1 VKKRIKK
8 IALIASAFMFVGQ
21 SLAAAD
27 PAYYPE
33 GPQTNVAVSTI
44 SSGGWTRC
52 YSETMATILSPLA
65 TLFSQCQGE
74 YVLFAGGLV
83 ADSQNYLLIAA
94 GERQVVFNQT
104 TLNQGVSTL
113 TADNLSNG
121 SYWYAQDDLAVGF
134 TVNPLVHLNKADI
147 ESLSDTQRFSL
158 HGSDAGADY
167 LGGWR
172 IGDLIS
178 LNLSTDHIKAIWVSN
193 GAAPV
198 SMPLTQVAP
207 ITASVDKNIM
217 TCSAGTYKVGMSEVA
232 VSSVRYHLYV
242 NNELMSTVVYDKG
255 SNIPDAMK
263 TALPNKVSALVSAK
277 DALFD
282 LSGMSSYSAHCVV
295 EAYGYGS
302 ATSSFSNSY
311 QDAAFIA
318 AANAKAK
325 AWEDQR
331 ASATAANFT
340 QQARE
345 MRKRIAARS
354 GN

>member
-1 VKKRIKK
+1 MKKRIKK
-8 IALIASAFMFVGQ
+8 IALIATAFMFVGQ

-33 GPQTNVAVSTI
+33 GPQRNVALSSVT
-44 SSGGWTRC
+44 SGGWTLC
-52 YSETMATILSPLA
+52 YSGLMREDIVSKESISNACT
-65 TLFSQCQGE
+65 GD
-74 YVLFAGGLV
+74 YVLYSGRATG
-83 ADSQNYLLIAA
+83 SNTLLLLAA
-94 GERQVVFNQT
+94 AEASTVFTVTNINQT
-104 TLNQGVSTL
+104 TLGNGTYWYFNDRSLGFSPNGTITQN
-113 TADNLSNG
+113 TADTNSET
-121 SYWYAQDDLAVGF
+121 D
-134 TVNPLVHLNKADI
+134 PL
-147 ESLSDTQRFSL
+147 RFSL
-158 HGSDAGADY
+158 HTLPAQVI
-167 LGGWR
+167 GGWR
-172 IGDLIS
+172 IGDLLG
-178 LNLSTDHIKAIWVSN
+178 LNGSVDYEKLIYTSN
-193 GAAPV
+193 GATPV

-345 MRKRIAARS
+345 MRKRIAAKS